1 MAYFFYLDKLLLPV
15 APDKLQTKINNNNS
29 KITLINEGEVNI
41 LKTAKL
47 TDVEFDALIPNVKYP
62 FAVYKSGFKRAKYY
76 LNAIEKLKTSN
87 KPFQF
92 IVSRELPSGKVLYD
106 TNMKVSLEDYKIK
119 ESAKTG
125 FDVMV
130 SMKLKQ
136 YRPYGTKTCNIVDT
150 SSKPKASVEPV
161 RAAETSPAPTQ
172 SAQTYTVVSGDSLW
186 NIAKKYYGDGNK
198 YTKIYDANRD
208 KIKTPNLIYPG
219 QVFTIPV

>member
-15 APDKLQTKINNNNS
+15 APDKLQIKINNNNS
-29 KITLINEGEVNI
+29 KVTLINEGEVNV

-62 FAVYKSGFKRAKYY
+62 FAIYNSGFKRAKYY
-76 LNAIEKLKTSN
+76 LNAIEKQKTSN
-87 KPFQF
+87 KPFQI
-92 IVSRELPSGKVLYD
+92 IVSREIPNGKVLYD

-150 SSKPKASVEPV
+150 SSKPKLSVEPV
-161 RAAETSPAPTQ
+161 RAASFI
-172 SAQTYTVVSGDSLW
+172 L
-186 NIAKKYYGDGNK
+186 
-198 YTKIYDANRD
+198 
-208 KIKTPNLIYPG
+208 
-219 QVFTIPV
+219 